1 MMVGSSFF
9 ILGIVA
15 LIPFVAGMLGFSRL
29 TAYLMTAAL
38 MCGFIYLAAVT
49 FSDALKFQSV
59 LSALVDWGWNNCR
72 SDSGIAIH
80 VCSGPLVWYSVSRV
94 TYLDESSIAMKVCP
108 WHKPDYRSDASVD
121 RGRPEVTGRWAA
133 DRTYSSFSPPE

>member
-29 TAYLMTAAL
+29 TAYLTAVL

-59 LSALVDWGWNNCR
+59 YRLLLIGVGTTAVLTVELLFTFVLAHWFGTRCR
-72 SDSGIAIH
+72 ELLI
-80 VCSGPLVWYSVSRV
+80 W
-94 TYLDESSIAMKVCP
+94 MKA
-108 WHKPDYRSDASVD
+108 RLL
-121 RGRPEVTGRWAA
+121 
-133 DRTYSSFSPPE
+133 